1 MKNHNENLEVSFA
14 EYGKDEAEIKQEFMS
29 SCSMDDALFVNTS
42 GLNKGDT
49 MAMCAM
55 QYMKMRAD
63 LLAGEGGLTEK
74 QKTLPPALQKTI
86 LDRMKKQ
93 GKLDEEDVE
102 ESDATQIA
110 VFPDKEVPVDE
121 VGTPFE
127 DMRAINKEGY
137 KIDEELKKETED
149 SQLKNPDLQSVSP
162 PQV

>member
-1 MKNHNENLEVSFA
+1 
-14 EYGKDEAEIKQEFMS
+14 
-29 SCSMDDALFVNTS
+29 
-42 GLNKGDT
+42 
-49 MAMCAM
+49 
-55 QYMKMRAD
+55 
-63 LLAGEGGLTEK
+63 
-74 QKTLPPALQKTI
+74 
-86 LDRMKKQ
+86 
-93 GKLDEEDVE
+93 VE